1 MEIRASGTGR
11 ILIPDNDVVI
21 TNNLEVAGD
30 LIVNSASGA
39 TGEVTASAF
48 TTDGILIETNFIT
61 TTESNSD
68 LELRTSGTG
77 DILLNDDIK
86 INFTT
91 ISTMTGDLTLAPDD
105 GNVNINSTGA
115 VKLPVGT
122 TAQRPTPVSG
132 QMRFNSETN
141 NFEGYNGTSWSK
153 FTGLEDLDG
162 DTKITPEL
170 TPGANDDTI
179 RFIIQNNT
187 VANLTKDRFQVNKLA
202 VDDIE
207 IDGNR
212 ISTVTTDTDLELDAQ
227 GTGQVKFSNF
237 GFNSNQITNLVS
249 NSVTEFR
256 NTNNG
261 YVKFAG
267 TYGLVIPVGD
277 NTNKPGAPYV
287 EEGMIRWNTADGRVE
302 VYDGTSWGSVV
313 GTSGGISFADAEDLA
328 ISLAISLG

>member
-1 MEIRASGTGR
+1 
-11 ILIPDNDVVI
+11 
-21 TNNLEVAGD
+21 
-30 LIVNSASGA
+30 
-39 TGEVTASAF
+39 
-48 TTDGILIETNFIT
+48 
-61 TTESNSD
+61 
-68 LELRTSGTG
+68 
-77 DILLNDDIK
+77 
-86 INFTT
+86 
-91 ISTMTGDLTLAPDD
+91 
-105 GNVNINSTGA
+105 
-115 VKLPVGT
+115 
-122 TAQRPTPVSG
+122 
-132 QMRFNSETN
+132 
-141 NFEGYNGTSWSK
+141 
-153 FTGLEDLDG
+153 
-162 DTKITPEL
+162 
-170 TPGANDDTI
+170 
-179 RFIIQNNT
+179 
-187 VANLTKDRFQVNKLA
+187 LA